1 MSDTA
6 LISIVDDDQH
16 FRESMHK
23 LVALLGYCVEAFS
36 SAADFLASGLLSET
50 ACLIADV
57 HMPGMTGLELHGHL
71 INLGYAIP
79 TIPMTA
85 YPDEMVRDQAL
96 KDGVICYLSKP
107 VDDLDL
113 ERCIRLALK
122 RGKASEENS

>member
-1 MSDTA
+1 M
-6 LISIVDDDQH
+6 I
-16 FRESMHK
+16 K
-23 LVALLGYCVEAFS
+23 LVTLLGYTVEEFP

-79 TIPMTA
+79 TILMTA